1 MDEKR
6 FWQILDEILGF
17 GEFVVAVPNRAAS
30 ANIVGRIS
38 VGRDGRETVL
48 DKDVCHCHVHLKPEK
63 IAIFSFT
70 YVDPGFG
77 EEPCIELKTPQDET
91 VLRLYLRAGKAKASE
106 MFDGFSY
113 KNSEFIAGV
122 W

>member
-48 DKDVCHCHVHLKPEK
+48 DKDACHCHVHLEPEK

-70 YVDPGFG
+70 FVDPGFG
-77 EEPCIELKTPQDET
+77 EEPCIELQTPQNET
-91 VLRLYLRAGKAKASE
+91 VLRLYLRAGKKKASE
-106 MFDGFSY
+106 MFDGFFY
-113 KNSEFIAGV
+113 KNSEFVEGV